1 MSGRGRV
8 KTERPSLCISQAAQ
22 RILAEAART
31 LGKEPAPRRRVGAS
45 TMHNAPLPDFAE
57 GLGKT
62 EREQLVEIIDA
73 ADRPLAVMA
82 PKDAL
87 RQGLRFRRVAVV
99 LRTPSDTVLLLRR
112 KDERAERFA
121 PWDIGT
127 GFVRV
132 GEAREDA
139 AVRLLAEKAGLSGI
153 RPRLVTVA
161 ANEVGFA
168 YDLTLYVAEL
178 PKGLLPWR
186 EEFEG
191 CAMDRDE
198 LEGVLKEAPELFSEE
213 LRWAAATGRLFER

>member
-1 MSGRGRV
+1 M
-8 KTERPSLCISQAAQ
+8 KKERSSVRISQAAQ

-31 LGKEPAPRRRVGAS
+31 LSKEPAPPRRVDAS
-45 TMHNAPLPDFAE
+45 AMLTAPLPDFAE

-87 RQGLRFRRVAVV
+87 RQGLRFRRVAVA

-112 KDERAERFA
+112 KDERAERSA
-121 PWDIGT
+121 PWDIST

-139 AVRLLAEKAGLSGI
+139 VIRLLVENTGLSGI
-153 RPRLVTVA
+153 RPRLVAVA
-161 ANEVGFA
+161 VKEVGFV
-168 YDLTLYVAEL
+168 YDLALYLAEL
-178 PKGLLPWR
+178 PKGLLLWG

-198 LEGVLKEAPELFSEE
+198 LEGVLKEAPELFSGE
-213 LRWAAATGRLFER
+213 LRWAVATGRLFER